1 MIDQVRLFVLPAAF
15 ALLPLP
21 MRSIEATALLL
32 AIGLQESR
40 FELRRQVG
48 GGPARGFWQ
57 FEVPGVREV
66 LTHPQTI
73 VPIGQVVDTLR
84 YGTAADEAV
93 YLQRAI
99 GDNDTLAACF
109 ARCLLWTLPEK
120 LPEPDQAVV
129 AWSQYRR
136 TWRPGKPRVETWREN
151 YAAGWTLAREIR
163 STTD

>member
-1 MIDQVRLFVLPAAF
+1 MIDQVRSFVLPAAF
-15 ALLPLP
+15 ALLPFP

-32 AIGLQESR
+32 AIGLQESK
-40 FELRRQVG
+40 FESRHQIG

-57 FEVPGVREV
+57 FELPSVREV
-66 LTHPQTI
+66 LTNPHAI
-73 VPIGQVVDTLR
+73 AISDVLETLR
-84 YGTAADEAV
+84 YSAAADDAV
-93 YLQRAI
+93 FLQRALT
-99 GDNDTLAACF
+99 DNDVLAACF

-136 TWRPGKPRVETWREN
+136 TWRPGQPRVETWREN

-163 STTD
+163 TTND

>member
-1 MIDQVRLFVLPAAF
+1 MIDQVRNFVLPAAF

-40 FELRRQVG
+40 FEARHQVG
-48 GGPARGFWQ
+48 GGPACGFWE

-66 LTHPQTI
+66 LTHPQTRG
-73 VPIGQVVDTLR
+73 PITQALGVLR
-84 YGTAADEAV
+84 YGSAADEAV
-93 YLQRAI
+93 YLQKALTH
-99 GDNDTLAACF
+99 NDVLAACF

-120 LPEPDQAVV
+120 LPEPDEAVV

-136 TWRPGKPRVETWREN
+136 TWHPGTPRVETWREN

-163 STTD
+163 STND

>member
-1 MIDQVRLFVLPAAF
+1 MIDQIRSFILPAAF

-21 MRSIEATALLL
+21 MRSIEATAFLL
-32 AIGLQESR
+32 AIGLQESQFEVR
-40 FELRRQVG
+40 FQH

-57 FEVPGVREV
+57 FEIAGVRGV
-66 LTHPQTI
+66 LEHPQTI
-73 VPIGQVVDTLR
+73 VPIGEACETLR
-84 YGTAADEAV
+84 YPHTLEAV
-93 YLQRAI
+93 DLHLALTH
-99 GDNDTLAACF
+99 NDILAACF

-136 TWRPGKPRVETWREN
+136 TWRPGTPRVEMWREN

-163 STTD
+163 TTND